1 MKFKRDIKGLVSLV
15 VLSIAP
21 VVYYLNRDKI
31 YQMVD

>member
-21 VVYYLNRDKI
+21 VVYYFNRDKI
-31 YQMVD
+31 YHVVD